1 MQQPP
6 INRQD
11 LLAAKKLAE
20 SNATTNY
27 FLGATRRPWMT
38 NAVTM
43 PSLPAERGVLR
54 SPRGRG
60 KATAAANIV
69 SGPAVPKSVQ
79 DGRQA
84 RSTATSQS
92 TANNTA
98 SSLAERLNATHGT
111 TETTRKRS
119 LDVADLDANTRRW
132 AGSHQGGQPT
142 TTSMMPSAEAVRIS
156 NPLPDSPVLT
166 KNESHLVIKSALY
179 SLNSFQAEIV
189 RLGMIETHRFSLLRE
204 ACVKNDL
211 FYLCI
216 HQVFCI
222 VSLNPRWS
230 SMNGLN
236 EDQRAGLGLLSL
248 ILLPNKDMSAEVL
261 RFFAGLPAPIET
273 LINGQVVYR
282 DTMGM
287 VAVFL
292 QRFATGWD
300 MLREKCFKR
309 KFPPFVEELIHVFE
323 VHSPVLQRVLFNSV
337 HRQLGGANNA
347 KLCRQGLI
355 LFDTNQSQYRARRME
370 DASADARVQT
380 VILDEPRLLGERYK
394 ELWKEANESTGQ
406 RPLGEHVVTSGRSRP
421 LPLYMTPNEYASG
434 TLPTQDTLAS
444 LPPTADQQQQRGHM
458 QWASASN
465 HLTRTHST
473 NDQRGNSAFAN
484 GPSSATRIQQMISPM
499 IPPNFVLQSSPSG
512 ADNFPT
518 HVAGTA
524 GQGPV
529 PQRRRG
535 RPPLSSRPVVP
546 HISTSIAQHSYVGRR
561 RHLDSR
567 SPTVHWSTRHLSFI
581 PAAGYEPIQTSIPD
595 PGRLALHQAYLKSPV
610 AEKLNG
616 VGQVNQEVRLYQY
629 LESFAIPPKAI
640 DPESSLLCWEF
651 CTTVSDMSKKAVD
664 MTTSDGQVKRQ
675 VSDGCLLYRLRS
687 VEVAQSLHAIEASE
701 WSVKDMSWPSGCFVT
716 INDVEVELRR
726 KIHHGKDL
734 PVDLT
739 PHIREGGNNIMIGLL
754 RSQEGTKAKRYA
766 MAVEI
771 MEVGDETRVNSA
783 PTMLAAEDSLRSIT
797 QALKASYG
805 ASAGDDDEVQVVDSH
820 LSIDL
825 IDPFMATIFDIPARG
840 NACTHRECFD
850 LQTFFQTRKSRV
862 KDGPTSPDEWKC
874 PICKQDARPQSLMVD
889 CFLKA
894 VRDSLVTSGAAAN
907 ARAILIGTDG
917 SWNIKKD
924 DDDTVGTKDDTNA
937 TMADSLATSKDTA
950 PGCVQRTGNL
960 LIAIDDD

>member
-11 LLAAKKLAE
+11 RLAARKLAE

-27 FLGATRRPWMT
+27 FLGATRRTWMT
-38 NAVTM
+38 NAVTI
-43 PSLPAERGVLR
+43 PSLPAEKGVSR

-60 KATAAANIV
+60 KGTAVANTV
-69 SGPAVPKSVQ
+69 SAPAIPKSVQ
-79 DGRQA
+79 DGGQA
-84 RSTATSQS
+84 RSTATPQS
-92 TANNTA
+92 TASHTT
-98 SSLAERLNATHGT
+98 SSLTERLSAPHGT

-119 LDVADLDANTRRW
+119 LDVADLGVNTRRCS
-132 AGSHQGGQPT
+132 GSHPGGQPST
-142 TTSMMPSAEAVRIS
+142 ASTVPSAEAARTS
-156 NPLPDSPVLT
+156 HPLPDSSVLT
-166 KNESHLVIKSALY
+166 KNESQLVINSALY
-179 SLNSFQAEIV
+179 RMNSFQAGIV

-211 FYLCI
+211 FYLCV
-216 HQVFCI
+216 HQVFCT
-222 VSLNPRWS
+222 VSVNPRWS

-236 EDQRAGLGLLSL
+236 EDQSAGLALLSL
-248 ILLPNKDMSAEVL
+248 ILLPNKDVSVEVL

-273 LINGQVVYR
+273 LIIGKVVYK
-282 DTMGM
+282 DIMGM

-292 QRFATGWD
+292 QRLATGWD
-300 MLREKCFKR
+300 VLREKCFKR

-323 VHSPVLQRVLFNSV
+323 VHSPVLQRVLFNSI

-347 KLCRQGLI
+347 KLCRQGLS
-355 LFDTNQSQYRARRME
+355 LFDTNQSQYRAQRKK
-370 DASADARVQT
+370 DASADPRVQT
-380 VILDEPRLLGERYK
+380 VIPDELRLVGERYK
-394 ELWKEANESTGQ
+394 ELWKEANESTVQG
-406 RPLGEHVVTSGRSRP
+406 PLGKHAVTFEQSRP
-421 LPLYMTPNEYASG
+421 PLLHIAPNEHPSG
-434 TLPTQDTLAS
+434 TLPTRQTWAS
-444 LPPTADQQQQRGHM
+444 VPQTADQQQQRGHM
-458 QWASASN
+458 QWASAPN
-465 HLTRTHST
+465 HLTRAHST
-473 NDQRGNSAFAN
+473 NDLRGSSAFAN
-484 GPSSATRIQQMISPM
+484 GPSSATRIQQFISPR

-529 PQRRRG
+529 PQQRRA
-535 RPPLSSRPVVP
+535 RPPLSSRPLVP
-546 HISTSIAQHSYVGRR
+546 RIPTPVAQHSYVGRR
-561 RHLDSR
+561 RHLESR
-567 SPTVHWSTRHLSFI
+567 SPTIHWSTHHHSFI
-581 PAAGYEPIQTSIPD
+581 PAAGHEPIQTSVPD
-595 PGRLALHQAYLKSPV
+595 PSRLALHQAYLKSPI
-610 AEKLNG
+610 AEKING
-616 VGQVNQEVRLYQY
+616 TGLVQPDVRLYQY
-629 LESFAIPPKAI
+629 LESFAIPPQAI
-640 DPESSLLCWEF
+640 DPESSLLRWEF
-651 CTTVSDMSKKAVD
+651 CTTVSDMTKKAVD
-664 MTTSDGQVKRQ
+664 MTASDGQVKRQ
-675 VSDGCLLYRLRS
+675 VFDGCLLYRLRS

-701 WSVKDMSWPSGCFVT
+701 WSVKDMSWPPGCFVT
-716 INDVEVELRR
+716 INDVGIELRR

-739 PHIREGGNNIMIGLL
+739 PHIREGANNIMIGLL

-771 MEVGDETRVNSA
+771 VEVGDETRINSA
-783 PTMLAAEDSLRSIT
+783 PTMLAADDSLRSIT
-797 QALKASYG
+797 QALKAPYG
-805 ASAGDDDEVQVVDSH
+805 TTAGDDDEVQVVDSH

-907 ARAILIGTDG
+907 ARAILIGADG

-924 DDDTVGTKDDTNA
+924 DDDTVGTKEDPNA
-937 TMADSLATSKDTA
+937 TMVDSLATSKDTE
-950 PGCVQRTGNL
+950 PGCIQRTGSL
-960 LIAIDDD
+960 VIAIDDD